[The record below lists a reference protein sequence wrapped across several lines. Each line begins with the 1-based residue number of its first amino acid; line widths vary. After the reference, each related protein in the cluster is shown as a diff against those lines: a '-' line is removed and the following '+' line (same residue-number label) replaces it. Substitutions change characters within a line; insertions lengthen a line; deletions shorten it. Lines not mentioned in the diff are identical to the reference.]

1 MSKKDKEEKFRDL
14 WKQFLKEGITK
25 DPKDI
30 EKEMI
35 KDTKE
40 KILKIIEQIETA
52 NDFRKFL
59 IQIMK
64 VLTTDYQSLIDLL
77 NETKDNNEN

>member
-35 KDTKE
+35 KETKE
-40 KILKIIEQIETA
+40 KLLKIIEQIETA

-59 IQIMK
+59 IQTMK

-77 NETKDNNEN
+77 NETKENNEN

>member
-14 WKQFLKEGITK
+14 WKQFLKEGINK

-35 KDTKE
+35 KETKE
-40 KILKIIEQIETA
+40 KLLKVIEQIETA

-59 IQIMK
+59 IQTMK

-77 NETKDNNEN
+77 NETKDDNEN

>member
-14 WKQFLKEGITK
+14 WKQFLKEGINK

-35 KDTKE
+35 KETKE
-40 KILKIIEQIETA
+40 KLLKIIEQIETA

-59 IQIMK
+59 IQTMK

-77 NETKDNNEN
+77 NTTKDNNEN

>member
-1 MSKKDKEEKFRDL
+1 MNKKDKEEKFRDL
-14 WKQFLKEGITK
+14 WKQFLKEGINK

-35 KDTKE
+35 KETKE
-40 KILKIIEQIETA
+40 KLLKIIEQIETA

-59 IQIMK
+59 IQTMK

-77 NETKDNNEN
+77 NTTKEDNEN

>member
-14 WKQFLKEGITK
+14 WKQFLKEGVNK

-35 KDTKE
+35 KETKE
-40 KILKIIEQIETA
+40 KLLKIIEQIETA

-59 IQIMK
+59 IQTMK

>member
-30 EKEMI
+30 EKEMV
-35 KDTKE
+35 KETKE
-40 KILKIIEQIETA
+40 QLIKVILQMETA
-52 NDFRKFL
+52 NDLRKFF
-59 IQIMK
+59 IQTMK
-64 VLTTDYQSLIDLL
+64 VLTNDYQGLIDLL
-77 NETKDNNEN
+77 NATKEDNEN

>member
-14 WKQFLKEGITK
+14 WKQFLKEGINK

-35 KDTKE
+35 KETKE
-40 KILKIIEQIETA
+40 KLLKIIEQIETA

-59 IQIMK
+59 IQTMK

>member
-14 WKQFLKEGITK
+14 WKEFLKEGIK

-35 KDTKE
+35 KETKE
-40 KILKIIEQIETA
+40 QLWKVIEQIETA

-59 IQIMK
+59 IQTMK
-64 VLTTDYQSLIDLL
+64 ALTNDYQALIYLL
-77 NETKDNNEN
+77 NEDKENNEN

>member
-14 WKQFLKEGITK
+14 WKEFLKEGIK

-35 KDTKE
+35 KETKE
-40 KILKIIEQIETA
+40 QLWKAIEQIETA

-59 IQIMK
+59 IQTMK
-64 VLTTDYQSLIDLL
+64 ALTNDYQALIYLL
-77 NETKDNNEN
+77 NEDKENNEN

>member
-40 KILKIIEQIETA
+40 KLLKIIEQIETA

-59 IQIMK
+59 IQTMK